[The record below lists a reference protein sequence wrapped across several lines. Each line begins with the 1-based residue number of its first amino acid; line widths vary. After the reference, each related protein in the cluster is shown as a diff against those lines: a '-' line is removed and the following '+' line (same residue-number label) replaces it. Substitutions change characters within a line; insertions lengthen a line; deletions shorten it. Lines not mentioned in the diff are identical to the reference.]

1 LSALDVARVARPHG
15 LRGAFK
21 VELHWPASTS
31 LFELERLRLR
41 LPSGEERE
49 FELESVVPAGKALL
63 VKLVGVEDRD
73 AALALRG
80 SRVLVERSLLPE
92 LAEGEAYLVDL
103 VGSEV
108 VAPDGPVGEVIAV
121 EVYPSADALTIRCPD
136 GKLVQQALLPAFIAR
151 IDGAARR
158 IELANRDGLIE

>member
-63 VKLVGVEDRD
+63 VKLVGVDDRD

-80 SRVLVERSLLPE
+80 SRVLVERSLLPA

-121 EVYPSADALTIRCPD
+121 EVYPSADALTIRCLD

-151 IDGAARR
+151 IDSAARR